1 MEKSA
6 FGIWNFKEVFLFDGG
21 VDGVAFANVVLCV
34 VGAFVARIDIGVCR
48 RALGGVAF
56 GGAAC
61 GDERGGVVF
70 VLTFGEMAVAGVD
83 KESASRLERTFFVF
97 SRDGITFSF
106 L

>member
-34 VGAFVARIDIGVCR
+34 VGAFDTGINIGVCR
-48 RALGGVAF
+48 CAPGVLAF

-83 KESASRLERTFFVF
+83 KESAFQTGRTFFVF